1 MRKSLKK
8 SSKTPPL
15 HLRTSNMKIFSLLT
29 ILTQAAILLPTNA
42 AEITKGT
49 NGSIILKNQTHPT
62 TYEDIIKSKD
72 GIYRDLIKS
81 NGTPA
86 LFTSGEADIIYTL
99 KENNKKILIDC
110 AIAETRSNQ
119 TGISIRKSMCDI
131 NKELSPDYS
140 ELGYSFTDQWKDEVS
155 TIEITSLTMHGKPLD
170 IIKGNLENIEIH
182 ENYKSLSDLENS
194 TPETY
199 LKKNNECYKIPYKKT
214 FINYSTNNP
223 TQPIGISV
231 LTTPE
236 VYEFK
241 KYTPID
247 LQSLQYQQCNEKL

>member
-1 MRKSLKK
+1 MKAL
-8 SSKTPPL
+8 PL
-15 HLRTSNMKIFSLLT
+15 IALF
-29 ILTQAAILLPTNA
+29 TQAALILPTNA

-49 NGSIILKNQTHPT
+49 NGSIMLKNKTHPT
-62 TYEDIIKSKD
+62 TYEDITKSKD
-72 GIYRDLIKS
+72 GIYRDLIKT

-131 NKELSPDYS
+131 NKELAPDYA
-140 ELGYSFTDQWKDEVS
+140 ELGYSFTNQWKDEAS
-155 TIEITSLTMHGKPLD
+155 TIDITSLTMHGKPLD
-170 IIKGNLENIEIH
+170 IIKGNIERIEIH

-194 TPETY
+194 TPDTY
-199 LKKNNECYKIPYKKT
+199 LKKNNECYKIPHKKT

-231 LTTPE
+231 LVTPE

-247 LQSLQYQQCNEKL
+247 LKSLQYQQCNEKI